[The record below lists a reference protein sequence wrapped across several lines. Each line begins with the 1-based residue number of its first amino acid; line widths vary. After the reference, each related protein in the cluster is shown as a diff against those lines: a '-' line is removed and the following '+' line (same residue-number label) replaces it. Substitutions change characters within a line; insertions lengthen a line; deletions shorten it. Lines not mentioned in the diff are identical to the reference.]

1 MIRRVLAGS
10 RYETMKNNDYDHGC
24 LRKANIR
31 DFCFFPGI
39 ALIILGRENGGFALE
54 INQKIWYSVRV
65 CKRKKETVQSN
76 VFCPIGWCW
85 RGVHKIHSFDTKD
98 CAQKR
103 GKTIW

>member
-1 MIRRVLAGS
+1 
-10 RYETMKNNDYDHGC
+10 MKNNDYDHGC

-76 VFCPIGWCW
+76 VFA
-85 RGVHKIHSFDTKD
+85 RLAGVGEAYTRYTALIRKIVRRNEE
-98 CAQKR
+98 KR
-103 GKTIW
+103 YGSGFEGKPQEN